1 MLTVQLLSLVV
12 QIPLSQVLDVQ
23 ESLYYIIHCSIY
35 ECLSQV
41 TQCGVGQ
48 ALLEGAR
55 HGGKTINRDYFLD
68 LETEVKSR
76 FGYSLFPRNQKDR
89 NGVGPPKLVPPKI
102 LTCF

>member
-48 ALLEGAR
+48 ALLKGAG
-55 HGGKTINRDYFLD
+55 HGGEIVQQICFWRSSLVSVTP
-68 LETEVKSR
+68 EV
-76 FGYSLFPRNQKDR
+76 YSLGIKQTETGMGLPE
-89 NGVGPPKLVPPKI
+89 I
-102 LTCF
+102 LTCL